1 MKHQTDLGKDSIP
14 SLVLKLAGPA
24 MLAQFVNVLYSIID
38 RMYIGHI
45 PKTGALALA
54 GAGICG
60 PIVTLLSSFGT
71 LVGLGGSILL
81 AIRLGEQNIK
91 KARQILANSFL
102 LLGIFS
108 AVLTVAFLLLK
119 NHLLLWFGAS
129 EATFPYA
136 NSYLTIYT
144 LGTFFALM
152 ASGLN
157 YFITCQGFPLFGMVT
172 VLIGAF
178 SNIVLDP
185 VFIFLFDMGVAGAA
199 VATVISQFISC
210 SFALY
215 FLFGKRPQVKI
226 TFGNYDL
233 RLMGRI
239 IYLGISP
246 FLILAT
252 DSLILIVMNASLQH
266 FGGKTQGD
274 MLITCATIVQSYV
287 TLITSPMLG
296 ISGGTQPI
304 ISYNY
309 GAKLTKRVKT
319 AEKYILGLCLVFT
332 TIMFLV
338 SQLLPQFFVQFFTSD
353 AEYIDFSIWGI
364 KVFTM
369 MIIPLSFQYVLV
381 DGLTAM
387 ERTKTALA
395 LSLFRKCSFMLLT
408 VLLPFLIEAK
418 AAFYAEPVADLMS
431 SLLSTVVFL
440 LVVDKH
446 LKKREMAKPAPE
458 IHL

>member
-1 MKHQTDLGKDSIP
+1 MGRDSIP

-81 AIRLGEQNIK
+81 SIRLGEKNIK
-91 KARQILANSFL
+91 KAQQILANSFL
-102 LLGIFS
+102 MLAVFS

-119 NHLLLWFGAS
+119 DHLLLWFGAS

-152 ASGLN
+152 ANGLN
-157 YFITCQGFPLFGMVT
+157 YFITCQGFPFFGMLT
-172 VLIGAF
+172 VLIGAI
-178 SNIVLDP
+178 SNIILDP
-185 VFIFLFDMGVAGAA
+185 VFIFLFDMGVSGAA
-199 VATVISQFISC
+199 IATVISQFISC
-210 SFALY
+210 SFALC
-215 FLFGKRPQVKI
+215 FLFSKRPQVRI
-226 TFGNYDL
+226 TFGDYSL
-233 RLMGRI
+233 PLMGRI

-266 FGGKTQGD
+266 FGGKGQGD
-274 MLITCATIVQSYV
+274 MLITCATIVQSYM

-353 AEYIDFSIWGI
+353 VEYINFSIWGI

-387 ERTKTALA
+387 ERTKTALS
-395 LSLFRKCSFMLLT
+395 LSLFRKCSFMILT
-408 VLLPFLIEAK
+408 ILLPCFLEAK
-418 AAFYAEPVADLMS
+418 AAFYAEPAADLMAS
-431 SLLSTVVFL
+431 ILSTIVFL
-440 LVVDKH
+440 LVIDKH
-446 LKKREMAKPAPE
+446 LKKREMTQIPPE

>member
-1 MKHQTDLGKDSIP
+1 MGRDSIP

-81 AIRLGEQNIK
+81 SIRLGEKNIK
-91 KARQILANSFL
+91 KAQQILANSFL
-102 LLGIFS
+102 MLAVFS

-119 NHLLLWFGAS
+119 DHLLLWFGAS

-152 ASGLN
+152 ANGLN
-157 YFITCQGFPLFGMVT
+157 YFITCQGFPFFGMLT
-172 VLIGAF
+172 VLIGAI
-178 SNIVLDP
+178 SNIILDP
-185 VFIFLFDMGVAGAA
+185 VFIFLFDMGVSGAA
-199 VATVISQFISC
+199 IATVISQFISC
-210 SFALY
+210 SFALC
-215 FLFGKRPQVKI
+215 FLFSKRPQVRI
-226 TFGNYDL
+226 TFGDYSL
-233 RLMGRI
+233 PLMGRI

-252 DSLILIVMNASLQH
+252 DSLILIVMNVSLQH
-266 FGGKTQGD
+266 FGGKGQGD
-274 MLITCATIVQSYV
+274 MLITCATIVQSYM

-353 AEYIDFSIWGI
+353 VEYINFSIWGI

-387 ERTKTALA
+387 ERTKTALS
-395 LSLFRKCSFMLLT
+395 LSLFRKCSFMILT
-408 VLLPFLIEAK
+408 ILLPCFLEAK
-418 AAFYAEPVADLMS
+418 AAFYAEPAADLMAS
-431 SLLSTVVFL
+431 ILSTIVFL
-440 LVVDKH
+440 LVIDKH
-446 LKKREMAKPAPE
+446 LKKREMTQIPPE